1 MPCLVSHGTRHS
13 RHGSIHAWGALY
25 PNVTPPLVVRVNQER
40 GRFRQSAAVRNR
52 RETLN
57 TMETMRQDSNGAN
70 LTTMGAV
77 EEINRTATAMEALYD
92 ANQVAKTHLGL
103 RE

>member
-1 MPCLVSHGTRHS
+1 M
-13 RHGSIHAWGALY
+13 
-25 PNVTPPLVVRVNQER
+25 
-40 GRFRQSAAVRNR
+40 
-52 RETLN
+52 N

-70 LTTMGAV
+70 LTTMGTV